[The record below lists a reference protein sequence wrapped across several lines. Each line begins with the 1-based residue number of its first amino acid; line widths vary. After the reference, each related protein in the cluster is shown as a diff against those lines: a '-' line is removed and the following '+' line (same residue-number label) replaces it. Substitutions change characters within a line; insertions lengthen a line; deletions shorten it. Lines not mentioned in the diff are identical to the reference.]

1 MVEGQM
7 GEPRLAPRLFLLAPK
22 LPELI
27 FLLPITDQLPGY
39 WRYRLPTTKL
49 LPASRINSQA
59 TDTDRTTNWETKT
72 LLISD
77 FAVNCARVSALTS
90 DKPGTSTRSSIE
102 YGTTVRVPGTSTS

>member
-1 MVEGQM
+1 M
-7 GEPRLAPRLFLLAPK
+7 GTWYASRHCD
-22 LPELI
+22 

-102 YGTTVRVPGTSTS
+102 YGTTVPGTSTSTST